1 MKEADNFKYYQS
13 RPIVKDGVELSTFL
27 YIVIMIVAFVAGT
40 VQKVNVIDI
49 APKLEPIPSANRSF
63 QSE

>member
-27 YIVIMIVAFVAGT
+27 YIAIMIVAFVAGT
-40 VQKVNVIDI
+40 V
-49 APKLEPIPSANRSF
+49 
-63 QSE
+63 